1 MQRLVLKG
9 EVASIGGEE
18 EVEIIPLNDE
28 LRTKFKLMDRP
39 MGGVVV
45 LMVVRV
51 EFVDGTVFSDE
62 KASKALEAY
71 FKKLGEYQ

>member
-1 MQRLVLKG
+1 
-9 EVASIGGEE
+9 
-18 EVEIIPLNDE
+18 
-28 LRTKFKLMDRP
+28 

-45 LMVVRV
+45 LMIVRV
-51 EFVDGTVFSDE
+51 EFSDGSVFSDE